1 MLGFLHSQMKRDL
14 ILLAEDDEAQAALA
28 VKAFERTGL
37 SNPIIVLNDGDET
50 IEYLAGRGKYAD
62 REDYPLPSLLLLD
75 LKMPNKDGFEV
86 LEWIRAQ
93 PDLKRLRVVVLTDSK
108 YKEDINRAHELGANS
123 YLVKPVG
130 LRDFVSLAEAIKG
143 YWIWLSERPEVKKP
157 KRLFQQASPSAS

>member
-1 MLGFLHSQMKRDL
+1 MKRDL

-37 SNPIIVLNDGDET
+37 ANPIFVVNDGDEV
-50 IEYLAGRGKYAD
+50 IDYLTGRGKYAD
-62 REDYPLPSLLLLD
+62 RDDYPLPNLLLLD

-86 LEWIRAQ
+86 LEWIRRQ

-108 YKEDINRAHELGANS
+108 YKEDINRAYELGANS

-143 YWIWLSERPEVKKP
+143 YWIWLSEPPEVKKP
-157 KRLFQQASPSAS
+157 KRAFQQASRSAS